1 MLLTFPLHSQA
12 EEESSTQTKDIQKS
26 TGNDEAGKNIEND
39 VFIHFNKNAD
49 KEDRTIK
56 STLIIEAIKK
66 GAKTIDIKNAIITG
80 YLDFHIKENLLDIE
94 ESGIEVDEINKLK
107 GRGIDKVYLISP
119 AIYITNCQLQGN
131 LEAGYDDNLKSIVI
145 FESNVSFLSSK
156 FLKGAYF
163 RRASFNGEADF
174 WKAIFNGE
182 ADFWEASFNGEASFM
197 GKSASF
203 LDAIFNGEAYFTR
216 ASFKEAASFLRASF
230 KEKAHFEGASF
241 NGHASFVGLSFN
253 GETYFLQ
260 ASFKYQ
266 ASFRKASFKEKA
278 DFRGASFNGEADF
291 EEASFNETASF
302 GQASFNGE
310 TNLRGASFNETVQ
323 FYDTTISS
331 KFVDLRL
338 TRYPEFQ
345 ITWSML
351 EGRLDNILL
360 LKDITSWQGV
370 YFRLIKNFKDIGDTK
385 SADDA
390 YYHYRYTKYL
400 FCNDW
405 WEKTK
410 WWFGYLFMGLTCGY
424 GVIPW
429 RTIATAG
436 GLIVIFTFCIYFPF
450 SKRGSLE
457 LKGEYITKQE
467 WYRRLYN
474 CFYFSVII
482 FTTVGLG
489 DIKPKGG
496 FKAWAIAE
504 GLLGWLTMALF
515 LVTLANVW
523 LR

>member
-1 MLLTFPLHSQA
+1 MKTPFKTLSFIFFISLMLLTFPVYSCA
-12 EEESSTQTKDIQKS
+12 EEETSTQTKDIQKS
-26 TGNDEAGKNIEND
+26 TDDEVGKFIENG
-39 VFIHFNKNAD
+39 VFKIHFNKNDD
-49 KEDRTIK
+49 KVKRTIE
-56 STLIIEAIKK
+56 STLIIEAIKN
-66 GAKTIDIKNAIITG
+66 GANLIDIKNAIITG
-80 YLDFHIKENLLDIE
+80 YLDFQIKENLLDIE

-107 GRGIDKVYLISP
+107 GRGIEKVYLISP
-119 AIYITNCQLQGN
+119 AIYITSCQLQGN

-145 FESNVSFLSSK
+145 FESSVSFFGSK

-163 RRASFNGEADF
+163 RGASFNGEADF
-174 WKAIFNGE
+174 WKASFNGE

-197 GKSASF
+197 GESASF

-230 KEKAHFEGASF
+230 KEKAYFGGARFNGNAFFVGARFNETASF
-241 NGHASFVGLSFN
+241 M
-253 GETYFLQ
+253 Q
-260 ASFKYQ
+260 ASFKDQ
-266 ASFRKASFKEKA
+266 ASFRKSSFKEKA
-278 DFRGASFNGEADF
+278 DFRGA
-291 EEASFNETASF
+291 
-302 GQASFNGE
+302 
-310 TNLRGASFNETVQ
+310 RFNETVQ

-331 KFVDLRL
+331 KVVDLRL
-338 TRYPEFQ
+338 TRYSELQ

-360 LKDITSWQGV
+360 RKDITSWQGV

-390 YYHYRYTKYL
+390 YYHYRCTKYL

-436 GLIVIFTFCIYFPF
+436 GLIAIFTFCIYFPF

-457 LKGEYITKQE
+457 LNGEDITKQE
-467 WYRRLYN
+467 WYLRLYN